1 MYTDRPLG
9 PRVQGIGA
17 QDPHPNRMLPGPQV
31 DHVGSPT
38 GHRVVQPVQDSEGG
52 INHRGVVPL
61 VRPDENVT
69 PDHFVVGYPNQVDRA
84 PAARG

>member
-17 QDPHPNRMLPGPQV
+17 QDPHPNRMLPGTQV
-31 DHVGSPT
+31 DHVGAPT
-38 GHRVVQPVQDSEGG
+38 GHRVVQPVQDSKRG

-61 VRPDENVT
+61 VRPDENVA